1 MRCSV
6 RFARVTLVA
15 VVAACVALT
24 ASPLLA
30 QGLYYKEVPKDGRIY
45 VFNTAANADRFEKSG
60 EMGVGITRLGAGPNG
75 ETVIGDNE
83 RALQLFFFKHGIS
96 EPVADPPP
104 PAPAAAAWKISG
116 YVFGDY
122 YLFAANNNTKF
133 ENQHGF
139 WLRRAYFTY
148 DHNLSPKFTTR
159 LRFEVNS
166 NGKLAGGALTPY
178 VKDAY
183 LRWTFYGRQQ
193 VTFGIQPS
201 LSFDY
206 VESVWGLRHIEKTPL
221 DLYKWD
227 SSRDLGVTVSGPL
240 NDANTVKY
248 AVQFGNESGS
258 GSETDKFKSM
268 RVAARYEANP
278 GFTLE
283 GFFSQFDRDR
293 NADRL
298 TGQVF
303 AGYRAKR
310 ARLGAQYSVQK
321 RKAAT
326 GTTAADVTM
335 NLFSG
340 FGVVDLKPNKSSLF
354 ARVDRYADAC
364 GADCTGIDYLP
375 MSGVAPFTMFMG
387 GFEYYLLPSV
397 RVSPNVQFVTYSSPE
412 SASVTTPK
420 HETTLRAT
428 VYWTW

>member
-1 MRCSV
+1 
-6 RFARVTLVA
+6 
-15 VVAACVALT
+15 
-24 ASPLLA
+24 
-30 QGLYYKEVPKDGRIY
+30 
-45 VFNTAANADRFEKSG
+45 
-60 EMGVGITRLGAGPNG
+60 
-75 ETVIGDNE
+75 
-83 RALQLFFFKHGIS
+83 
-96 EPVADPPP
+96 
-104 PAPAAAAWKISG
+104 
-116 YVFGDY
+116 
-122 YLFAANNNTKF
+122 
-133 ENQHGF
+133 
-139 WLRRAYFTY
+139 
-148 DHNLSPKFTTR
+148 
-159 LRFEVNS
+159 
-166 NGKLAGGALTPY
+166 
-178 VKDAY
+178 
-183 LRWTFYGRQQ
+183 
-193 VTFGIQPS
+193 
-201 LSFDY
+201 
-206 VESVWGLRHIEKTPL
+206 
-221 DLYKWD
+221 
-227 SSRDLGVTVSGPL
+227 
-240 NDANTVKY
+240 
-248 AVQFGNESGS
+248 
-258 GSETDKFKSM
+258 M